1 MNPKLSDLWRW
12 DGEVNRSTY
21 LFWGLLLAVL
31 KYNLDRLIAVAFFDQ
46 YWSVFKWSTLQFYLW
61 QTPWQNADQ
70 PYFLT
75 LLVVSLPF
83 IWSGGVLTLRRLRS
97 LDCRPYWI
105 LLFFIPVV
113 KLFFFATICL
123 LQSNSNKPQSHT
135 RSRWVR
141 SSERRL
147 PVGSLASAFI
157 AIGLTSVIALVTAWL
172 GAEVFDNY
180 GWSIFVG
187 IPFSMGF
194 LSALLH
200 SLKEARSVRRCIAI
214 ANLTVLIVAF
224 AMLLLAFEGIICL
237 LMAAPIAL
245 TVATIGGLF
254 AYAVQSSLRR
264 RDESPRLF
272 CSIIVLMPLAM
283 GLEKVVPPSLP
294 LLAVKSSVIVNAP
307 PEKVWRNVVSFS
319 ELPPPTEM
327 IFKLGIAYPIRA
339 EIHGCGVGAVRHC
352 NFSTGPFVEPIEVW
366 DEPRLLKFS
375 VTKNPEPMQEW
386 TPYRDVHPAHL
397 QGYLE
402 SRAGQF
408 LLTPLEGGRTLLEGT
423 TWYHHHLW
431 PANYWQVWSDQII
444 HTIHKRVLNHVKEL
458 SENPL

>member
-12 DGEVNRSTY
+12 GGEVNRSTY

-31 KYNLDRLIAVAFFDQ
+31 KYNLDRLIAVTCFDQ
-46 YWSVFKWSTLQFYLW
+46 YWSVFQWSTLQLYLW
-61 QTPWQNADQ
+61 QTPWKHADQ

-123 LQSNSNKPQSHT
+123 LPSNRNKPQAHS
-135 RSRWVR
+135 RSQWVQ
-141 SSERRL
+141 SLERRL
-147 PVGSLASAFI
+147 PVGSLASAFT

-172 GAEVFDNY
+172 GAEVFNNY

-200 SLKEARSVRRCIAI
+200 SLKEPRTVGRCIAV
-214 ANLTVLIVAF
+214 ANLTVLIVAI

-237 LMAAPIAL
+237 LMAAPIAFA
-245 TVATIGGLF
+245 VATIGGMF
-254 AYAVQSSLRR
+254 AYAVQASLRR

-272 CSIIVLMPLAM
+272 CSIIVLLPLAM
-283 GLEKVVPPSLP
+283 GLEKAIPPAIP

-327 IFKLGIAYPIRA
+327 VFKLGIAYPIRA
-339 EIHGCGVGAVRHC
+339 EIHGCGCRAALQFFNRPVR
-352 NFSTGPFVEPIEVW
+352 
-366 DEPRLLKFS
+366 
-375 VTKNPEPMQEW
+375 
-386 TPYRDVHPAHL
+386 
-397 QGYLE
+397 
-402 SRAGQF
+402 
-408 LLTPLEGGRTLLEGT
+408 RTHRSLG
-423 TWYHHHLW
+423 
-431 PANYWQVWSDQII
+431 
-444 HTIHKRVLNHVKEL
+444 
-458 SENPL
+458 